1 MSHKPASDIKKERRK
16 SLFFREMTQ
25 LIRELAEKESAIADI
40 FVSQVDISPN
50 SGVCYIYFSTYKEP
64 GEEVFTVALDTLK
77 LYKPS
82 LRSTFAKRVQTR
94 YAPELV
100 FLYDKAKEKERRI
113 NDLLNKVQTELIQEE
128 KK

>member
-1 MSHKPASDIKKERRK
+1 MAHKSASDIKKERRK

-25 LIRELAEKESAIADI
+25 LIRELADKESSLATI

-50 SGVCYIYFSTYKEP
+50 SGVCYIYFSAYQEP
-64 GEEVFTVALDTLK
+64 GEDIFNQALETLK

-82 LRSTFAKRVQTR
+82 LRSNFARRVQTR

-113 NDLLNKVQTELIQEE
+113 NDLLNKVQSELIQEE

>member
-1 MSHKPASDIKKERRK
+1 MATKTASDIKKERRK

-25 LIRELAEKESAIADI
+25 LIRELAEKELVVADI

-50 SGVCYIYFSTYKEP
+50 SGICYIYFSTYKEP
-64 GEEVFTVALDTLK
+64 GEEIFNHVLDTLK

-82 LRSTFAKRVQTR
+82 LRSSFAKRVQTR

-113 NDLLNKVQTELIQEE
+113 NDLLNKVHDELSDEE

>member
-1 MSHKPASDIKKERRK
+1 MAHKPASDIKKERRK
-16 SLFFREMTQ
+16 SLFLREMVQ
-25 LIRELAEKESAIADI
+25 LIRALTEKESAIADI

-50 SGVCYIYFSTYKEP
+50 SGVCYVYFSTYTEP
-64 GEEVFTVALDTLK
+64 GEEVFNKALETLK

-82 LRSTFAKRVQTR
+82 LRSSFAKRIQTR
-94 YAPELV
+94 YAPDLI

-113 NDLLNKVQTELIQEE
+113 NDLLNKVQTELVQDE